1 MRQLNPRIRTG
12 HPSTPRSKRTRYT
25 GAAVGYQLATLIG
38 AGFTPGIIAGLYKD
52 SGQNILPVVVFL
64 SVMALVSIV
73 FIALTRES
81 KNNDLT
87 TVR

>member
-1 MRQLNPRIRTG
+1 
-12 HPSTPRSKRTRYT
+12 
-25 GAAVGYQLATLIG
+25 
-38 AGFTPGIIAGLYKD
+38 
-52 SGQNILPVVVFL
+52 VVFL

>member
-1 MRQLNPRIRTG
+1 
-12 HPSTPRSKRTRYT
+12 
-25 GAAVGYQLATLIG
+25 LATLIG

-52 SGQNILPVVVFL
+52 SGQSIVPVVVFL

-73 FIALTRES
+73 FILLTRES

-87 TVR
+87 SVS